1 MYGYIEYDWLGNL
14 IYEYRNS
21 CREEALRAFYK
32 ECKGADYDEG
42 TMFRRND
49 GRNKN

>member
-32 ECKGADYDEG
+32 ECKEADYNVGEIEW
-42 TMFRRND
+42 REEV
-49 GRNKN
+49 